1 MFTIEIDATPLVY
14 RFFIIPGVTGTWV
27 DSRTVQSLTLAAGTY
42 RFQVASGYFADF
54 SFRVTEEGRIDYDA
68 AYSPFLGGRGTARLT
83 VQGFEVT
90 LDARYLS
97 GEGVLLV
104 APGSEWIR
112 HRTVRMVPASS
123 YQVQQGSGQV
133 ARFAF
138 QIDGDGTFQ
147 YDETRYGGFL
157 RGRGTRTLEFLGYP
171 VLVDARLSG
180 GDGVTIVPVQSLP
193 FAVSSVQCANLL
205 PADGFRLLVRSG
217 RVSDAGFNLSEGGA
231 FVPKG
236 ASAAQLAVTPGGFNG
251 LTLLSVNGPI

>member
-1 MFTIEIDATPLVY
+1 MFTIEIDATPLMY
-14 RFFIIPGVTGTWV
+14 RFFMIPGVTGTWV

-54 SFRVTEEGRIDYDA
+54 SFQVTADGQVDYDA
-68 AYSPFLGGRGTARLT
+68 AFDAFLGGRGTTRLT
-83 VQGFEVT
+83 IQGFEVT

-97 GEGVLLV
+97 GEGILLV

-138 QIDGDGTFQ
+138 QIDGNGMFQ
-147 YDETRYGGFL
+147 YDEARFGGFL
-157 RGRGTRTLEFLGYP
+157 RGRGTRTLELLGYP
-171 VLVDARLSG
+171 ILVDARRSG
-180 GDGVTIVPVQSLP
+180 GDGVTISPVQSLP
-193 FAVSSVQCANLL
+193 FAVSSVDCANLL

-217 RVSDAGFNLSEGGA
+217 RVSDAGFNLSESGA
-231 FVPKG
+231 FTPQG
-236 ASAAQLAVTPGGFNG
+236 GSASQLTVAPGGFHG